1 MAPRTHASDVPS
13 RQKPWGAS
21 ASYGRGATRPFGRVV
36 APAPKP
42 SNKEND
48 PYAHVKSR
56 VSTTSVKGE
65 RAPTMPAAA
74 GCPHPAPVSRAP
86 PRLPAPAPA
95 PAPAL
100 AASLDLDALARPE
113 DIGVPTT
120 PGATLHDL
128 TPEDK
133 RKVAKLIK
141 QVVEYADARK
151 KLERELEQSRERLAE
166 ESDARRA
173 AEAAEASRREEIDA
187 LNAKLTD
194 ALARIRAYQFK
205 LKDAERALSLAQS
218 AAQTESRRSRR
229 TMTSEDAD
237 SSRGVSS
244 GPVYAP
250 PSVGSAKP
258 SLPAP
263 THPPM
268 SPATR
273 AAVDEIRSAL
283 ERTPPERER
292 QRPPLAVGPT
302 KPPPPPPTARGPAP
316 APALAPRPRVETSS
330 SRAAVPPA
338 TPGAVPGL
346 SPASSRDLRWLA
358 NVAKVSSDAGSA
370 SATGSPKA
378 AQMSA
383 AAAAAASAVR
393 AVLSATPTVS
403 NGSAID
409 SAPHTAESGSG
420 SARVSAATPDIAS
433 EVRAAAAASVDS
445 AATTTTFS
453 SSPRPDLSPDPMAAA
468 LAAGVAAAAAAA
480 AGEVW
485 TSPPSPLPVTTDAR
499 ADAGGG
505 RVLRFDP
512 DAGPAGRF
520 YFGDVSFRSGGSV
533 EDASSDVHVDGSGR
547 GDDETVVA
555 VDDDASGRFLAG
567 VSFSAEENLAR
578 SVRAVLGLPDDS
590 PERAGVSSSAAK
602 RALVALDDEFA
613 SYEARAAGRG
623 AGTAAGRDTTRTPV
637 DGSNASSN
645 APPPASSNAPP
656 PAPPPAPHPL
666 SDRISSAPVT
676 PVRAFDEC
684 LAGAAGPVAT
694 ARDSGDAALKTS
706 LATFLATSLAAHVAP
721 PPGPG
726 SPNVPLPSTGMTAR
740 ARVGGKPP
748 PAPSP
753 LGFGTGNGTASAF
766 KKTVSVSTAH
776 RAVRAAAAV
785 VEAALAGIH
794 EEVVEKKEKAA
805 EEDAAEEEA
814 AEEDAAEE
822 DAGVL
827 NPPVVSPASDAIA
840 SSAVVVAPSRVPR
853 SGFGFGG
860 IGDDDDSLSGSF
872 DLDLLDLVDEV
883 EAMRKPRAPRG
894 GVAAEGKKTARGCAQ
909 NRKIATSRGCAR
921 NASKTDRRRVD
932 RGSAYAPGGS
942 SGSAAATATT
952 RGEWRTEYRSFTA
965 DKRGAALW

>member
-1 MAPRTHASDVPS
+1 M
-13 RQKPWGAS
+13 
-21 ASYGRGATRPFGRVV
+21 

-48 PYAHVKSR
+48 LYAHVKSR

-250 PSVGSAKP
+250 PSVGSTKP

-302 KPPPPPPTARGPAP
+302 KPPAPPPTARGPAP
-316 APALAPRPRVETSS
+316 APAPAPRPGVETSS
-330 SRAAVPPA
+330 SRAAVPPP

-358 NVAKVSSDAGSA
+358 NVAKVSSDAGSGL
-370 SATGSPKA
+370 ATGSPKA
-378 AQMSA
+378 ARMSA

-403 NGSAID
+403 KGSAID
-409 SAPHTAESGSG
+409 SAPHTAECGSG

-445 AATTTTFS
+445 AAPASTVS

-567 VSFSAEENLAR
+567 ASFSEEENRAR

-623 AGTAAGRDTTRTPV
+623 AGTAAGRDTTRSPV
-637 DGSNASSN
+637 DGSNASSNASSN

-656 PAPPPAPHPL
+656 PASSNAPPPAHPPASLNTPPPAPHPL

-694 ARDSGDAALKTS
+694 ATASGDASLETS
-706 LATFLATSLAAHVAP
+706 LATFLATSLAARVAP
-721 PPGPG
+721 PPAPG

-753 LGFGTGNGTASAF
+753 LGFGTGDGTASAF
-766 KKTVSVSTAH
+766 KKPVSVSTAH

-794 EEVVEKKEKAA
+794 EEVVE
-805 EEDAAEEEA
+805 EEEEAAKEDA

-822 DAGVL
+822 DAAEEDAAEEDVGVL
-827 NPPVVSPASDAIA
+827 NPPVVSPASDAFA
-840 SSAVVVAPSRVPR
+840 SSAVVVAPSRAPR

-860 IGDDDDSLSGSF
+860 IGDNDDSLSGSF

>member
-1 MAPRTHASDVPS
+1 M
-13 RQKPWGAS
+13 
-21 ASYGRGATRPFGRVV
+21 

-48 PYAHVKSR
+48 LYAHVKSR

-74 GCPHPAPVSRAP
+74 GCPHPAPVTRAP

-95 PAPAL
+95 PAPVL

-302 KPPPPPPTARGPAP
+302 KPPAPPPTARGPAP
-316 APALAPRPRVETSS
+316 APAPGPRPGVETSS

-378 AQMSA
+378 ARMSA

-403 NGSAID
+403 KGSAID

-445 AATTTTFS
+445 AAPASTVS

-567 VSFSAEENLAR
+567 ASFSEEENRAR

-623 AGTAAGRDTTRTPV
+623 AGTAAAGRETTHNPV

-645 APPPASSNAPP
+645 APPPAPPPASSN
-656 PAPPPAPHPL
+656 APPPAPHPL

-684 LAGAAGPVAT
+684 LAGAAGPAAT
-694 ARDSGDAALKTS
+694 ARDSGDTSLETS
-706 LATFLATSLAAHVAP
+706 LATFLATSLAARVAP
-721 PPGPG
+721 PPAPG

-753 LGFGTGNGTASAF
+753 LGFGTGDGTAPAF

-794 EEVVEKKEKAA
+794 EEVVEK
-805 EEDAAEEEA
+805 EEDAAEEDA

-827 NPPVVSPASDAIA
+827 NPPVVSPASDAFA
-840 SSAVVVAPSRVPR
+840 SSVVVVAPSRAPR

-909 NRKIATSRGCAR
+909 NRKIARMRGCAR
-921 NASKTDRRRVD
+921 DASKTDRRRVD

>member
-48 PYAHVKSR
+48 LYAHVKSR

-205 LKDAERALSLAQS
+205 LKDAERALCVAQS

-244 GPVYAP
+244 GPGVRSPVRRVHETVASRAHASPHVPRDARRRGRDTLRARANPSGEGKTTSPTRRRTHQAP
-250 PSVGSAKP
+250 SA
-258 SLPAP
+258 AAN
-263 THPPM
+263 
-268 SPATR
+268 SP
-273 AAVDEIRSAL
+273 
-283 ERTPPERER
+283 
-292 QRPPLAVGPT
+292 GPG
-302 KPPPPPPTARGPAP
+302 PGPGPAP
-316 APALAPRPRVETSS
+316 RPGVETSS
-330 SRAAVPPA
+330 SRAAVPPP

-358 NVAKVSSDAGSA
+358 NVAKVSSDAGSGL
-370 SATGSPKA
+370 ATGSPKA
-378 AQMSA
+378 ARMSA

-403 NGSAID
+403 KGSAID
-409 SAPHTAESGSG
+409 SAPHTAECGSG

-445 AATTTTFS
+445 AAPASTVS

-567 VSFSAEENLAR
+567 ASFSEEENRAR

-623 AGTAAGRDTTRTPV
+623 AGTAAGRDTTRSPV

-645 APPPASSNAPP
+645 A
-656 PAPPPAPHPL
+656 
-666 SDRISSAPVT
+666 SANFVFPFRT
-676 PVRAFDEC
+676 
-684 LAGAAGPVAT
+684 T
-694 ARDSGDAALKTS
+694 
-706 LATFLATSLAAHVAP
+706 
-721 PPGPG
+721 PPGF
-726 SPNVPLPSTGMTAR
+726 VFR
-740 ARVGGKPP
+740 WR
-748 PAPSP
+748 
-753 LGFGTGNGTASAF
+753 
-766 KKTVSVSTAH
+766 
-776 RAVRAAAAV
+776 R
-785 VEAALAGIH
+785 
-794 EEVVEKKEKAA
+794 
-805 EEDAAEEEA
+805 
-814 AEEDAAEE
+814 
-822 DAGVL
+822 
-827 NPPVVSPASDAIA
+827 
-840 SSAVVVAPSRVPR
+840 SR
-853 SGFGFGG
+853 
-860 IGDDDDSLSGSF
+860 L
-872 DLDLLDLVDEV
+872 
-883 EAMRKPRAPRG
+883 
-894 GVAAEGKKTARGCAQ
+894 
-909 NRKIATSRGCAR
+909 
-921 NASKTDRRRVD
+921 
-932 RGSAYAPGGS
+932 
-942 SGSAAATATT
+942 
-952 RGEWRTEYRSFTA
+952 
-965 DKRGAALW
+965 